1 MIDYSKRPDWFYDP
15 SFWRPLCIAA
25 KKDLE
30 EAGEKMSEE
39 WKKQFYDSISGSVDE
54 LIENVRSEVGILTGA
69 KAFNRKS
76 LMGNPVEPAPGTS
89 MHRDP
94 VGPDGPSGDNW
105 QERLSREYHDTK
117 VRYELLHI
125 HNVKEK
131 AKRAKEVYD
140 VSTPE
145 QKNSQELLFRQ
156 ENIMREYLDVLE
168 IRMAMAGLAI

>member
-1 MIDYSKRPDWFYDP
+1 MIDYSKRPDCFYDP

-30 EAGEKMSEE
+30 EAGEKMREE

-76 LMGNPVEPAPGTS
+76 PNKSPDVDCMGNPVEPAPGTS
-89 MHRDP
+89 MHGDP

-105 QERLSREYHDTK
+105 KERLSREYHERK
-117 VRYELLHI
+117 CGMSF
-125 HNVKEK
+125 
-131 AKRAKEVYD
+131 
-140 VSTPE
+140 ST
-145 QKNSQELLFRQ
+145 FT
-156 ENIMREYLDVLE
+156 M
-168 IRMAMAGLAI
+168 